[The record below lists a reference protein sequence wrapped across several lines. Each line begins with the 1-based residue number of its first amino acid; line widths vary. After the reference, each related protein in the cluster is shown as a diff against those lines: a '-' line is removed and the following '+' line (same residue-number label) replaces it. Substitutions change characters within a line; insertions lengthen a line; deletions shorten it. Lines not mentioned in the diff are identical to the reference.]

1 MPGVKRER
9 ADAVGVLTL
18 DEPATLNA
26 MTPDLL
32 GDLAV
37 AIGEMTDDPQVRA
50 LVLTGAGRGF
60 CSGQN
65 LKAAQILGDDIV
77 AGVMRYYWP
86 AFKALRE
93 CRVPIVVAVNGVAA
107 GGGFSLAMAGD
118 IIVAARSAK
127 FIQVF
132 SRIALV
138 PDLGST
144 WMLPRLVGR
153 QRALELML
161 SNEPLAAERAKE
173 WGLVRQVFD
182 DAALLDGALTLAR
195 KLADGP
201 TRALVATRR
210 LLEESEHATYADQFR
225 RERGFD
231 AIAYGVNVDDQGDFR
246 PGQRAAL
253 QHHVAAP
260 LLMAG
265 LTKADIRQLAQAA
278 GLRVWDK
285 PASACLSSRIE
296 YGRPVTREA
305 LGMVERGED
314 ALRELG
320 FRVFRVRHHGEVVR
334 LEIALD
340 ELPRALDAAMAAELT
355 RIFKA
360 LGFRFVTL
368 DLEGFRSGSMNSLLT
383 TEQLIAAK

>member
-1 MPGVKRER
+1 MPGPAGPAEDLKRTQGRGEMSGVKRER
-9 ADAVGVLTL
+9 VDTVGVLTL

-32 GDLAV
+32 GDLVV
-37 AIGEMTDDPQVRA
+37 AIREMTGDPEIRA

-65 LKAAQILGDDIV
+65 LKAAAILGDDIV
-77 AGVMRYYWP
+77 DGVMRYYWP
-86 AFKALRE
+86 TFKALRE

-210 LLEESEHATYADQFR
+210 LLDESEHATYADQFR
-225 RERGFD
+225 REIETQAEIRLSAD
-231 AIAYGVNVDDQGDFR
+231 AVEGRNAFLEK
-246 PGQRAAL
+246 RAA
-253 QHHVAAP
+253 
-260 LLMAG
+260 
-265 LTKADIRQLAQAA
+265 
-278 GLRVWDK
+278 
-285 PASACLSSRIE
+285 
-296 YGRPVTREA
+296 
-305 LGMVERGED
+305 
-314 ALRELG
+314 
-320 FRVFRVRHHGEVVR
+320 
-334 LEIALD
+334 
-340 ELPRALDAAMAAELT
+340 
-355 RIFKA
+355 
-360 LGFRFVTL
+360 RF
-368 DLEGFRSGSMNSLLT
+368 SGG
-383 TEQLIAAK
+383 

>member
-37 AIGEMTDDPQVRA
+37 AIGEMTEDPQVRA

-86 AFKALRE
+86 TFKALRE

-118 IIVAARSAK
+118 MIVAARSAS

-144 WMLPRLVGR
+144 WLLPRLVGR

-161 SNEPLAAERAKE
+161 SNEPLSAELAKE
-173 WGLVRQVFD
+173 WGLVREVFD
-182 DAALLDGALTLAR
+182 DAALLDGALVLAR
-195 KLADGP
+195 KLASGP
-201 TRALVATRR
+201 TRALVATRG
-210 LLEESEHATYADQFR
+210 LIEASEHASYADQFR
-225 RERGFD
+225 REIETQAEIRTSAD
-231 AIAYGVNVDDQGDFR
+231 AVEGRNAFLEK
-246 PGQRAAL
+246 RAA
-253 QHHVAAP
+253 
-260 LLMAG
+260 
-265 LTKADIRQLAQAA
+265 RF
-278 GLRVWDK
+278 
-285 PASACLSSRIE
+285 S
-296 YGRPVTREA
+296 GR
-305 LGMVERGED
+305 
-314 ALRELG
+314 
-320 FRVFRVRHHGEVVR
+320 
-334 LEIALD
+334 
-340 ELPRALDAAMAAELT
+340 
-355 RIFKA
+355 
-360 LGFRFVTL
+360 
-368 DLEGFRSGSMNSLLT
+368 
-383 TEQLIAAK
+383 

>member
-50 LVLTGAGRGF
+50 LVVTGAGRGF

-86 AFKALRE
+86 TFKALRE
-93 CRVPIVVAVNGVAA
+93 CRVPIVMAVNGVAA

-118 IIVAARSAK
+118 MIVAARSAS

-144 WMLPRLVGR
+144 WLLPRLVGR
-153 QRALELML
+153 QRALELMM
-161 SNEPLAAERAKE
+161 SNEPLSAELAKE
-173 WGLVRQVFD
+173 WGLVREVFD
-182 DAALLDGALTLAR
+182 DAGLLDGALTLAAR
-195 KLADGP
+195 LANGP
-201 TRALVATRR
+201 TRTLVATRR
-210 LLEESEHATYADQFR
+210 LLDESEHATYADQFR
-225 RERGFD
+225 REIETQAEIRLSAD
-231 AIAYGVNVDDQGDFR
+231 AVEGRNAFLEK
-246 PGQRAAL
+246 RAA
-253 QHHVAAP
+253 
-260 LLMAG
+260 
-265 LTKADIRQLAQAA
+265 RF
-278 GLRVWDK
+278 
-285 PASACLSSRIE
+285 S
-296 YGRPVTREA
+296 GR
-305 LGMVERGED
+305 
-314 ALRELG
+314 
-320 FRVFRVRHHGEVVR
+320 
-334 LEIALD
+334 
-340 ELPRALDAAMAAELT
+340 
-355 RIFKA
+355 
-360 LGFRFVTL
+360 
-368 DLEGFRSGSMNSLLT
+368 
-383 TEQLIAAK
+383 